1 MHTKNFKNENFKTEE
16 KLANKLFGVS
26 FAFCYGSSSRSEIR
40 KAGHVLAIHL
50 LALQINIFIFGVWP
64 HGWLM
69 LLSLISENWC
79 DVKNG
84 FENGEGGKSDTEK
97 KRTME
102 NWPALLNINHQRII
116 SLFKAGEVGHRKKR
130 EQNMSNREDN
140 RLRIYARKLCPMK
153 RRGTVFH
160 EFFIPSYSGSSLS
173 WFPKWIGRKMFI
185 NLRWKKA
192 PSVAH
197 KLHQILTI
205 RKAFDMDIFY

>member
-40 KAGHVLAIHL
+40 KAGHVQAIHL

-97 KRTME
+97 KGQWKIGQRC
-102 NWPALLNINHQRII
+102 WISIINGSFH
-116 SLFKAGEVGHRKKR
+116 F
-130 EQNMSNREDN
+130 
-140 RLRIYARKLCPMK
+140 LRQA
-153 RRGTVFH
+153 
-160 EFFIPSYSGSSLS
+160 
-173 WFPKWIGRKMFI
+173 KWVTGRKGSRTCPI
-185 NLRWKKA
+185 GKIIVLESTQESSVRWSGEGQFFMNSSSHLI
-192 PSVAH
+192 PG
-197 KLHQILTI
+197 
-205 RKAFDMDIFY
+205 RR